1 MVRSSGVSV
10 EVHAVSRAELEAQF
24 ATAIRGADLSP
35 LPERLRDIGDL
46 ELAGI
51 TRRLARRQ
59 HECGCNAGAWAMC
72 IAAVIA
78 TVIGVL
84 HGASSVAG
92 AVALAAVGVGFVLVS
107 TIVIKFVAIAV
118 GRRRWRHD
126 RDAVV
131 ASLAEPEGVDHVVV
145 R

>member
-1 MVRSSGVSV
+1 MARSSRTPVDLG
-10 EVHAVSRAELEAQF
+10 AMPRAELEAQF
-24 ATAIRGADLSP
+24 AMAIRGASFSP
-35 LPERLRDIGDL
+35 LPERLRDVGNP
-46 ELAGI
+46 ELAGL
-51 TRRLARRQ
+51 TQRLARRQ

-78 TVIGVL
+78 TVVGVL
-84 HGASSVAG
+84 YGASSVAG
-92 AVALAAVGVGFVLVS
+92 AVALAAAGVGFVLVS

-131 ASLAEPEGVDHVVV
+131 ASLAEPEGAGHVVV